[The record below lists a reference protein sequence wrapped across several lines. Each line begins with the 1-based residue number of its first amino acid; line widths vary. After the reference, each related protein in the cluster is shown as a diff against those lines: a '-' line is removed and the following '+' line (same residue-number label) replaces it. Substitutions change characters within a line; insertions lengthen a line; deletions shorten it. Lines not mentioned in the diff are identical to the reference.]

1 LFLIKIEI
9 VGSFGCFDNFSN
21 QRSKVY
27 NFFDFSGNL
36 CNRAIL
42 DNYSK
47 FDAFGSGVAYN
58 ADGDLV
64 SVLILSET
72 D

>member
-1 LFLIKIEI
+1 LITFQIKDQK
-9 VGSFGCFDNFSN
+9 FTT
-21 QRSKVY
+21 
-27 NFFDFSGNL
+27 FFDFSGNL